1 MYDVVIIGAGVI
13 GCSVAREL
21 SRYSLRVLVLE
32 KNEEVCE
39 GTTKANSAIV
49 HGGYDAL
56 PGTLKA
62 RFNRQGNEMFTKLSK
77 ELEFPFIRN
86 GSLVLAFSD
95 YELKQLDILYKR
107 GIENEI
113 PGLEILDKQQTL
125 LKEPEVCDEIK
136 GSLYCSSAGIVCP
149 FNMTYALIENAIQNG
164 AELITSAEVLGIDK
178 KDDHYEVAASKGRFK
193 TRFLVNAAG
202 LYSDKIANMTG
213 DFDFEI
219 IPRKGEYRILD
230 KSEGKMISHVI
241 FQAPTE
247 KGKGVLVSPTV
258 HGNIIVGPTAEYT
271 DSVED
276 TSVTP
281 MGLQIID
288 SLSKKSLP
296 DIRLDKTIKS
306 FAGVRASSDKKD
318 FMIYSSGKSPGII
331 HAGAIESPGLAASPA
346 IAVYIAELLQNEGLE
361 LTEDPGFDP
370 VRKGIKKFAELD
382 KKQQE
387 ELKMKD
393 SKYKNIICRCEQV
406 TQAEIEQA
414 INRPAGATTHDGIKR
429 RVRAGFGRCQ
439 GAYCTP
445 KVLEILQKEL
455 NKE

>member
-1 MYDVVIIGAGVI
+1 MYDVIIIGAGII

-21 SRYSLRVLVLE
+21 SRYSLRILVLE

-62 RFNRQGNEMFTKLSK
+62 RFNRQGNEMFTELSK
-77 ELEFPFIRN
+77 ELEFHFIRN

-95 YELKQLDILYKR
+95 EEMKSLDMLYER
-107 GIENEI
+107 GMENEI
-113 PGLEILDKQQTL
+113 PGLEILDREQTL
-125 LKEPEVCDEIK
+125 AKEPALSDEVK
-136 GSLYCSSAGIVCP
+136 GSLFCASAGIVCP
-149 FNMTYALIENAIQNG
+149 FNMTYALIENAINNG
-164 AELITSAEVLGIDK
+164 ADLVTSAEVLGIDK
-178 KDDHYEVAASKGRFK
+178 KDGYFAVATSRGEFR
-193 TRFLVNAAG
+193 TRFVVNAAG
-202 LYSDKIANMTG
+202 LYSDKIANMAG
-213 DFDFEI
+213 DYDFKI

-230 KSEGKMISHVI
+230 KSEGNMISHVI

-276 TSVTP
+276 TSVTD
-281 MGLQIID
+281 MGLRTID
-288 SLSKKSLP
+288 TLSKKSLP
-296 DIRLDKTIKS
+296 DLRLDKTIKS
-306 FAGVRASSDKKD
+306 FAGVRASSDKHD
-318 FMIYSSGKSPGII
+318 FMIYPSMSSPGIV

-346 IAVYIAELLQNEGLE
+346 IAEYIAELLKNEGLE

-370 VRKGIKKFAELD
+370 KRKRIEKFSDLD
-382 KKQQE
+382 KKQQQ
-387 ELKMKD
+387 ELID
-393 SKYKNIICRCEQV
+393 QNPKYKNIICRCEQV